1 MMEYANAL
9 SLRNV
14 MLYFMG
20 DAQYIDYLKDTDRVI
35 AITLL
40 LSWINAI
47 LDGLQYIHDLYAF
60 CFGFTTD
67 TSFTVI

>member
-1 MMEYANAL
+1 MEYANAL

-14 MLYFMG
+14 MLYYMG

-60 CFGFTTD
+60 C
-67 TSFTVI
+67 V

>member
-1 MMEYANAL
+1 
-9 SLRNV
+9 

-20 DAQYIDYLKDTDRVI
+20 DTQYIDYLKDTDRVI

-40 LSWINAI
+40 LSWIHAI

-60 CFGFTTD
+60 CVGFTAD
-67 TSFTVI
+67 TSFIVI

>member
-1 MMEYANAL
+1 MD
-9 SLRNV
+9 
-14 MLYFMG
+14 

-35 AITLL
+35 SITLL

-60 CFGFTTD
+60 CVGFTAD
-67 TSFTVI
+67 TSFIVI